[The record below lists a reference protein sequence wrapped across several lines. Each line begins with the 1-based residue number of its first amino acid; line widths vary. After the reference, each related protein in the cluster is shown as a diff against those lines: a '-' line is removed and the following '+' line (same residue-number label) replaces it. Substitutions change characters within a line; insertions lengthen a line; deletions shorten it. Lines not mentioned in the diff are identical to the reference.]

1 VPKSTQELSLE
12 KNAEKIE
19 RLHQERLRNFERG
32 LRGLRS
38 FDVDK
43 IESDLDRDGWERKY
57 KGSCYGDLA
66 KIMADAEHARRA
78 AGEHP
83 NHPPERELAPGEAW
97 GED

>member
-19 RLHQERLRNFERG
+19 RLHQDRLRNFERG
-32 LRGLRS
+32 LRSLRT

-43 IESDLDRDGWERKY
+43 IESDLDREGWERKY
-57 KGSCYGDLA
+57 RGACYSDLA

-78 AGEHP
+78 AGEAP
-83 NHPPERELAPGEAW
+83 NHPPERMLTPGETW
-97 GED
+97 EDD